1 MEPFCCYLTRNS
13 PAFSIFGENMFALNA
28 ITRQYLNDVSE
39 ILVSLLC
46 NSLLRPPEGQ
56 VSGSESESTK
66 GHKSLLIGLP
76 GINLLLTKL
85 WQSAWSFDSML
96 PPILCN
102 NLIWAAAQDG
112 KRPATFSY
120 LTHLPAC

>member
-13 PAFSIFGENMFALNA
+13 PAFSIFGENMFAFNA

-46 NSLLRPPEGQ
+46 NSPSLLRPREGQ

-66 GHKSLLIGLP
+66 GHKSLLIELP
-76 GINLLLTKL
+76 GMKL
-85 WQSAWSFDSML
+85 APHKTL
-96 PPILCN
+96 AKCLVI
-102 NLIWAAAQDG
+102 
-112 KRPATFSY
+112 
-120 LTHLPAC
+120 